1 LLLATTATAQH
12 SFIKPDPALKP
23 LTVEN
28 IVFSQGSYSIG
39 PCIDT
44 RTRAEKIA
52 AGCLVEMGNGVEW
65 HCAVGHGCVVVGDQL
80 GLQDSILTPSGASL
94 PAKKFDRS
102 FWLASSLFAAAST
115 ADIITTHKALER
127 GAVELNPFFADQN
140 GAGLRTSANV
150 IATTGIWAIAAY
162 CEKRGHRRFGRILL
176 LTGAAIRTAAAFWN
190 HNRRR

>member
-1 LLLATTATAQH
+1 
-12 SFIKPDPALKP
+12 LKP

-80 GLQDSILTPSGASL
+80 GLQDSIPTPSGAPL

-102 FWLASSLFAAAST
+102 YWIPFFTALGASGTDWHSTHGGLA
-115 ADIITTHKALER
+115 R
-127 GAVELNPFFADQN
+127 GAREGNPVFGTN
-140 GAGLRTSANV
+140 GGRGVRWGANVAATGAFLTYTAWLEHKGHRKIARTLLYLLTGLRT
-150 IATTGIWAIAAY
+150 AASV
-162 CEKRGHRRFGRILL
+162 
-176 LTGAAIRTAAAFWN
+176 WN
-190 HNRRR
+190 YTRRR